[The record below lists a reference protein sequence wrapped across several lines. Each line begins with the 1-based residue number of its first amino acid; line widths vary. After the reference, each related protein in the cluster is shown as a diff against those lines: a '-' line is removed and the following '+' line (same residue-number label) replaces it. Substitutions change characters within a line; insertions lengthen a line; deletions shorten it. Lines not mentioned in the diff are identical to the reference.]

1 MAVSFVQE
9 ETDQLRPNSLLHSLA
24 KSIAWSL
31 NKLVLDAVMALLED
45 PEFDLPHG
53 EWTVP
58 CFSHT
63 AEIRALMSDWFA
75 ASAVVGF
82 RSPSTCLEPLT
93 RQKDELN
100 DPARQ
105 GQEESGPQV
114 NAPLRMIM
122 LEAQEMAIKNQWAV
136 RQGKSLYWQFQSW
149 DPVTAKVII
158 HPKRE
163 PILMSTM
170 EERIEEVSLRGEAA
184 DNFHGILMT
193 LSECAVWRVMNIA
206 FAPSA
211 APPFYAGVWQ
221 AWDPVAPYSQQDAI
235 AAWEHD
241 HLVRGECYEW
251 LRGHDDAFIE
261 CVDASQ
267 DATSVDQAIEKLPK
281 PNQYPTLL
289 LILPKHSKFEAI
301 DLFAVRTLLLMPL
314 SLVSLAQL
322 AIYEIDVVVPPKIDF
337 MFIVAGDSE
346 SKRNEAWTCTTQ
358 GRPPVILNATTTII
372 IIIIIMMVVV
382 VVVAVVIFN
391 IAIVVVVVIIIIII
405 DGISQGNCNS
415 DSQANRGRHDSSGR
429 TFHEVRGTTLT
440 LSTSHVQPEFLEGST
455 SLSAVP
461 ASTVTM
467 PSTTL
472 QTEESALSF
481 TEHLQ
486 KLWSSYAWHRRKDET
501 PRMLQ
506 ASPGAYDRCHERERL
521 AWFYLWGQIRTFGMH
536 TQNFR
541 SFLEGSGAKCWF
553 VVIYTRE
560 EFTSRGKDGKWN
572 KRDRPT
578 ASRFVAE
585 GRTVTSYIA
594 NAAKELRLGSV
605 SVNLA
610 WAQSSLAHEPFC
622 RTTRCDWD
630 YTAGVTRFGHEVAK
644 FHGIPQSEN
653 DIILVSRPD
662 IVFSHAVNVTRIF
675 EVMAWQKHILLP
687 HEGSKVEGNDPSEM
701 SDDISFGMMKPL
713 VNTGSTSL
721 SAVPASTVT
730 MPSTTLQ
737 TEESA
742 LSFTEHL
749 QKLWSSYAWHRR
761 KDETPRMLQASP
773 GAYDRCHERERLAWF
788 YLWGQIRTFGMHTQN
803 FRSFLEGSGAKCWFV
818 VIYTREEFTS
828 RGKDGKW
835 NKRDRPTASRFV
847 AEGRTVTSYIE
858 NAAKELR
865 LGSVSVNLAWAQSS
879 LAHEPFCRTTRC
891 DWDYTAGVTRFGHE
905 VAKFHGIPQSEN
917 DIILVSR
924 PDIVFSHAVNVT
936 RIFEVMAWQKH
947 ILLPHEGSKVEGN
960 DPSEMLIIGP
970 RLVWEGPCMVK
981 ADLPCG
987 PVFWKDKMC
996 GFFGTQYVHWS
1007 YSQGVMPFFYFGPIK
1022 LHLHRMSDDISFG
1035 MMKPL
1040 VNTVSHGNDRVLGT
1054 TDLTR
1059 QAQCAL
1065 GSKGLEDLVFRCNT
1079 KLQRQVKFPEGP
1091 RCWSADFRFQPVSGL
1106 KRTEDGRVVQQ
1117 LDGSQGYWLCTEH
1130 TDIDRNR
1137 SCTFTGL
1144 DVFDGVPA
1152 PGASKKMMKTKKKS
1166 GAKLP

>member
-1 MAVSFVQE
+1 MPGKAV
-9 ETDQLRPNSLLHSLA
+9 RLA
-24 KSIAWSL
+24 A
-31 NKLVLDAVMALLED
+31 AVMLLG
-45 PEFDLPHG
+45 LIVLLSMHG
-53 EWTVP
+53 E
-58 CFSHT
+58 
-63 AEIRALMSDWFA
+63 
-75 ASAVVGF
+75 
-82 RSPSTCLEPLT
+82 
-93 RQKDELN
+93 
-100 DPARQ
+100 
-105 GQEESGPQV
+105 
-114 NAPLRMIM
+114 
-122 LEAQEMAIKNQWAV
+122 
-136 RQGKSLYWQFQSW
+136 
-149 DPVTAKVII
+149 
-158 HPKRE
+158 
-163 PILMSTM
+163 
-170 EERIEEVSLRGEAA
+170 
-184 DNFHGILMT
+184 
-193 LSECAVWRVMNIA
+193 
-206 FAPSA
+206 
-211 APPFYAGVWQ
+211 
-221 AWDPVAPYSQQDAI
+221 
-235 AAWEHD
+235 
-241 HLVRGECYEW
+241 
-251 LRGHDDAFIE
+251 
-261 CVDASQ
+261 
-267 DATSVDQAIEKLPK
+267 
-281 PNQYPTLL
+281 
-289 LILPKHSKFEAI
+289 
-301 DLFAVRTLLLMPL
+301 
-314 SLVSLAQL
+314 
-322 AIYEIDVVVPPKIDF
+322 
-337 MFIVAGDSE
+337 
-346 SKRNEAWTCTTQ
+346 
-358 GRPPVILNATTTII
+358 
-372 IIIIIMMVVV
+372 
-382 VVVAVVIFN
+382 
-391 IAIVVVVVIIIIII
+391 
-405 DGISQGNCNS
+405 
-415 DSQANRGRHDSSGR
+415 GRHDSSGR

-467 PSTTL
+467 PS
-472 QTEESALSF
+472 
-481 TEHLQ
+481 
-486 KLWSSYAWHRRKDET
+486 K
-501 PRMLQ
+501 
-506 ASPGAYDRCHERERL
+506 
-521 AWFYLWGQIRTFGMH
+521 
-536 TQNFR
+536 
-541 SFLEGSGAKCWF
+541 
-553 VVIYTRE
+553 
-560 EFTSRGKDGKWN
+560 
-572 KRDRPT
+572 
-578 ASRFVAE
+578 
-585 GRTVTSYIA
+585 
-594 NAAKELRLGSV
+594 
-605 SVNLA
+605 
-610 WAQSSLAHEPFC
+610 
-622 RTTRCDWD
+622 
-630 YTAGVTRFGHEVAK
+630 
-644 FHGIPQSEN
+644 
-653 DIILVSRPD
+653 
-662 IVFSHAVNVTRIF
+662 
-675 EVMAWQKHILLP
+675 
-687 HEGSKVEGNDPSEM
+687 
-701 SDDISFGMMKPL
+701 
-713 VNTGSTSL
+713 
-721 SAVPASTVT
+721 
-730 MPSTTLQ
+730 
-737 TEESA
+737 ESA

-1137 SCTFTGL
+1137 SCTFTG
-1144 DVFDGVPA
+1144 PA
-1152 PGASKKMMKTKKKS
+1152 EV
-1166 GAKLP
+1166 